1 MPGEVCKSFPVIR
14 GLRMNIAPDVLGYID
29 VLRYIEAKVQVGMKG
44 CMKGLLQLYNVQ
56 VYYSKQ
62 KVMLFW

>member
-29 VLRYIEAKVQVGMKG
+29 VLWYIEAEVQVRMKG
-44 CMKGLLQLYNVQ
+44 CMKGV
-56 VYYSKQ
+56 VTII
-62 KVMLFW
+62 